1 MVADQNIQWSA
12 VWDSDKKDFLGI
24 ITIRDILEM
33 VVYFVDSLKES
44 FQREEVSNMKEE
56 SLFIDYFLER
66 YLRIPLSTPE

>member
-24 ITIRDILEM
+24 ITIRDMLEM

-44 FQREEVSNMKEE
+44 F
-56 SLFIDYFLER
+56 
-66 YLRIPLSTPE
+66 